1 MKRRLSILVFP
12 GGTEVGL
19 EIQKALQYCKDIRLY
34 SAGADVS
41 NHAPY
46 VFARHF
52 IVPPVHDAS
61 WIDVLNRLIAE
72 HHIDYVFPAHDDVV
86 LALAQNAERLAAK
99 VVSSPRET
107 CLITRSKSE
116 TYRLFAGLLPVPT
129 LYDDPDLIPRYPVF
143 VKPDKGQGSLG
154 ARAVRTRE
162 HLRAIQQDQENL
174 LIMEYL
180 PGDEYTVDCFSD
192 RERGL
197 LFCRGRQRVRMRS
210 GISMNSHSVGEAENL
225 VFREYAEIIS
235 TKLALY
241 GAWFFQVKKD
251 RSGTYKLLEI
261 APRIAGT
268 MALHRVLGVNFA
280 LLSIYEQ
287 ERIPFDV
294 LVNHM
299 DVEIDRAL
307 VNRYRHSLKYHT
319 VYVDLDDTLI
329 QDGLVNVDLVRF
341 LYQCVNKNC
350 RLILLTRHT
359 GDVEQVLQ
367 QHRLT
372 SLFDLIIQISGSAS
386 KADFVQEQ
394 DAIFVDDSFS
404 ERAAVASKV
413 GIPTFDCSMVEM
425 LLDDRR

>member
-1 MKRRLSILVFP
+1 MKRRLNILVFP
-12 GGTEVGL
+12 GGTEIGL

-34 SAGADVS
+34 SAGANVS

-52 IVPPVHDAS
+52 IVPPVHDPS
-61 WIDVLNRLIAE
+61 WIEVLNRLIE
-72 HHIDYVFPAHDDVV
+72 EYHIDYVFPAHDGVV
-86 LALAQNAERLAAK
+86 LALAQNAERLASK

-129 LYDDPDLIPRYPVF
+129 LYDDPDLIPQYPVF

-154 ARAVRTRE
+154 ARAVHTRE
-162 HLRAIQQDQENL
+162 HLRIIQQDQENL

-210 GISMNSHSVGEAENL
+210 GISMNSRPVGEAENL
-225 VFREYAEIIS
+225 VFREYGEIIS

-287 ERIPFDV
+287 ERIPFNV

-329 QDGLVNVDLVRF
+329 QNGLVNVDLVRF

-359 GDVEQVLQ
+359 GDVEQVLR

-404 ERAAVASKV
+404 ERVAVASKV